1 MTSQINQNTIDATYP
16 VAGQDNSSQ
25 GFRDNFAAIQTN
37 FGYASNEISALQG
50 NAVLRNQDNDL
61 SGNATITSGVYR
73 TSRESIYA
81 LGTVS
86 GTISIVYT
94 RSSYQTMTL
103 AGSVVLA
110 FSGFAVANTQQTR
123 LRLQFTVT
131 DTTTT
136 VTFPASVSLNMSTV
150 AYVSGQTVSFADAGT
165 YIFELSTNDG
175 GTTFSISD
183 LTRNRNQFQGNV
195 SFIRDIAGTAETG
208 ITMTIGNVSGA
219 AYGTITC
226 DELIT
231 GNLVTSTNS
240 AVFSGNVTADWF
252 IAQSGYIGNIRT
264 PSQTFITD
272 VGTLNSLS
280 VSGNA
285 NIGNLTV
292 TGMTDMCGAYVH
304 GVQVVADAANASST
318 QIWSNIGVVLIQP
331 NATIASYTITM
342 PATPVQGQGIKI
354 GFANTITTLTHTVVG
369 GQTLLGGLATANVSA
384 GGEWI
389 YDTNTASWYKVG

>member
-1 MTSQINQNTIDATYP
+1 MTSQINQNNVDATYP

-37 FGYASNEISALQG
+37 FGYAYTEISSLQG

-61 SGNATITSGVYR
+61 GGNTTITSAAFR
-73 TSRESIYA
+73 SSRDTIYA
-81 LGTVS
+81 LGSVA
-86 GTISIVYT
+86 GNVSIVYT

-110 FSGFAVANTQQTR
+110 FSGFNVANAQQTR
-123 LRLQFTVT
+123 IRMQFTVT
-131 DTTTT
+131 DTSHT
-136 VTFPASVSLNMSTV
+136 VTFPASVSLNIGTI
-150 AYVSGQTVSFADAGT
+150 AYASGQTVSFADTGT
-165 YIFELSTNDG
+165 YIFEVSTNDG

-195 SFIRDIAGTAETG
+195 SFIRDIAGTPETG
-208 ITMTIGNVSGA
+208 ISMTIGNVAGA

-226 DELIT
+226 DELVT
-231 GNLVTSTNS
+231 GNLVYDANG
-240 AVFSGNVTADWF
+240 AVFSGNVEADWF
-252 IAQSGYIGNIRT
+252 IATSGYIGNIRT
-264 PSQTFITD
+264 ASQTFITD

-285 NIGNLTV
+285 NVGNITV

-304 GVQVVADAANASST
+304 GVQVVADAADGSST
-318 QIWSNIGVVLIQP
+318 QIFSNIGVVLIQP
-331 NATIASYTITM
+331 NAVISTYTITM

-354 GFANTITTLTHTVVG
+354 GFANTITSLTHTVVG
-369 GQTLLGGLATANVSA
+369 GQTLLGGLTTGNVSN

-389 YDTNTASWYKVG
+389 WDETTLSWYKVG

>member
-1 MTSQINQNTIDATYP
+1 MTSQINSNNIDATYP

-37 FGYASNEISALQG
+37 FGYAYSEISALQS

-61 SGNATITSGVYR
+61 AGNATITSGVYR
-73 TSRESIYA
+73 SSRETIYA
-81 LGTVS
+81 LTAAAGN
-86 GTISIVYT
+86 IDIVYT
-94 RSSYQTMTL
+94 RASYQTIAL
-103 AGSVVLA
+103 AGSVVLTL
-110 FSGFAVANTQQTR
+110 SGFSIANGQQTR
-123 LRLQFTVT
+123 IRLEFTVT
-131 DTTTT
+131 NTSHT
-136 VTFPASVSLNMSTV
+136 VTFPASVSLNMNTI
-150 AYVSGQTVSFADAGT
+150 AYVSGQTVRFADTGT
-165 YIFELSTNDG
+165 YIFELSTNNG
-175 GTTFSISD
+175 GTSFSIAD
-183 LTRNRNQFQGNV
+183 ITRNRNQFQGNV

-208 ITMTIGNVSGA
+208 ISMTIGNVGGA

-226 DELIT
+226 DELVT
-231 GNLVTSTNS
+231 GNLVYSSNGAT
-240 AVFSGNVTADWF
+240 FSGNVTADWF
-252 IAQSGYIGNIRT
+252 IANSGYIGNIRT

-304 GVQVVADAANASST
+304 GVQVVANAANGSST

-354 GFANTITTLTHTVVG
+354 GFANTITGLTHTVVG
-369 GQTLLGGLATANVSA
+369 GQTLLGGLTTGNVSN

>member
-1 MTSQINQNTIDATYP
+1 MTSQINQNNINATYP

-37 FGYASNEISALQG
+37 FGYANTEISTLQSD
-50 NAVLRNQDNDL
+50 AVLRNQDNDL

-73 TSRESIYA
+73 SSREVIYA
-81 LGTVS
+81 LGSVTGGV
-86 GTISIVYT
+86 SIVYT

-103 AGSVVLA
+103 AGSVILS
-110 FSGFAVANTQQTR
+110 FSGFGIANNQQTR
-123 LRLQFTVT
+123 IRLQFTIT
-131 DTTTT
+131 NTLQT
-136 VTFPASVSLNMSTV
+136 VTFPSSVSLNMDTI
-150 AYVSGQTVSFADAGT
+150 AYVSGQTVSFADVGA
-165 YIFELSTNDG
+165 YIFELSTTDG
-175 GTTFSISD
+175 GITFNISD

-195 SFIRDIAGTAETG
+195 SFIKDIAGTAETG
-208 ITMTIGNVSGA
+208 ITMTVANVSGA

-231 GNLVTSTNS
+231 SNLVFSTNS
-240 AVFSGNVTADWF
+240 ATFSGNVEADWF

-272 VGTLNSLS
+272 LGTLNSLS

-285 NIGNLTV
+285 NVGNITV

-304 GVQVVADAANASST
+304 GVQVVANAASGSFT
-318 QIWSNIGVVLIQP
+318 QIFSNIGVVLIQP
-331 NATIASYTITM
+331 NAAIASYTITM

-369 GQTLLGGLATANVSA
+369 GQTLLGGLTTANVSA

-389 YDTNTASWYKVG
+389 WDENTLSWYKVG

>member
-1 MTSQINQNTIDATYP
+1 MTSQINQNNVNATYP

-37 FGYASNEISALQG
+37 FGYANTEITALQSD
-50 NAVLRNQDNDL
+50 AVLRNQDNDL

-73 TSRESIYA
+73 SSRDVVYA
-81 LGTVS
+81 LGSVS
-86 GTISIVYT
+86 GGVSIVYT
-94 RSSYQTMTL
+94 RSSYQTMSL
-103 AGSVVLA
+103 AGSIVLT
-110 FSGFAVANTQQTR
+110 FSGFDIPSTQQTR
-123 LRLQFTVT
+123 IRLQFVIT
-131 DTTTT
+131 DTAHT
-136 VTFPASVSLNMSTV
+136 VTFPASVSLNMDTI
-150 AYVSGQTVSFADAGT
+150 AYVSGQTVSFADTGT
-165 YIFELSTNDG
+165 YIFEVSTIPG
-175 GTTFSISD
+175 SSVQTISD

-195 SFIRDIAGTAETG
+195 SFIKDIAGTPETG
-208 ITMTIGNVSGA
+208 ITMTVANVSGA

-231 GNLVTSTNS
+231 SNLVFSTNS
-240 AVFSGNVTADWF
+240 ATFSGNVEADWF

-272 VGTLNSLS
+272 LGTLNSLS

-285 NIGNLTV
+285 NVGNITV

-304 GVQVVADAANASST
+304 GVQVVVDAANGSST
-318 QIWSNIGVVLIQP
+318 QIFSNIGVVLIQP

-369 GQTLLGGLATANVSA
+369 GQTLLGGLTTANVSA

-389 YDTNTASWYKVG
+389 WDENTLSWYKVG